1 VAAVAARRREAISGP
16 GRVWL
21 LTATLAV
28 ATGLTLTIT
37 RFASPPQD
45 GPTTPWWFLAIGFG
59 VAEVFVIHLRIR
71 RHAHSFALS
80 EIPLVL
86 GLVFSTPGA
95 VILAQAVGVGIVLAT
110 YRRQTPLR
118 LSFNVTQRSFT
129 AVLAVF
135 VFHGTAIL
143 TGGAWPSVWLAA
155 FAAAAVADVVG
166 AILINM
172 AISLSEGVWEIFD
185 EVVGAGTAF
194 TVANTGL
201 ALVAAMAVQQQ
212 PAAILLVALPAAT
225 TFLAGRA
232 YAEVQLKHDNVVLL
246 QRSTR
251 LAQGSLQLAEMLP
264 ALLQHIREMFHAD
277 VAELTLWPDAAA
289 SPYLCSRVGPGEENV
304 VLEPADPDPTEGVWA
319 RVAAEREGVLLSR
332 PIRNDRLAAHF
343 AARGIVDSIVV
354 PVMSEDEV
362 LGTMMVAN
370 RLGDFS
376 TFGPEDLK
384 LLDALGNHVG
394 VAIRNTRL
402 VNRLEVAL
410 AHETEMSKIKDDFV
424 ATISH
429 ELRTPLT
436 NVKGYLRTLLGPI
449 DLPTAEQRDFL
460 ERADRAT
467 DRLHRLIEDLL
478 FASSVE
484 SSRARPAPEI
494 VSPSLVIEQL
504 VDERRSGPRDRG
516 RIDASVDPDL
526 PAMRTYEEH
535 VRRIVGNLLDN
546 ALKYSP
552 PTEQVT
558 IVCRHD
564 GGGVL
569 FAVRD
574 RGSGIP
580 TTEQDRVFDR
590 FYQVDQSLTRRV
602 GGTGM
607 GLYIARRAA
616 EVLGGRVW
624 LERSGATGSTFCAW
638 LPLEAPSA
646 GGVPLSPQDESL
658 VIG

>member
-1 VAAVAARRREAISGP
+1 MA
-16 GRVWL
+16 
-21 LTATLAV
+21 
-28 ATGLTLTIT
+28 
-37 RFASPPQD
+37 
-45 GPTTPWWFLAIGFG
+45 PWWLLAIGFG

-86 GLVFSTPGA
+86 GLLFSTPGA

-118 LSFNVTQRSFT
+118 LAFNVMQRSFT
-129 AVLAVF
+129 AGLAVL
-135 VFHGTAIL
+135 VFHGTAIAL
-143 TGGAWPSVWLAA
+143 GGSWPSVWLAA
-155 FAAAAVADVVG
+155 FAATVVADVVG
-166 AILINM
+166 AILINV
-172 AISLSEGVWEIFD
+172 AISLSEDVWQIFD

-201 ALVAAMAVQQQ
+201 ALVAAMAVREH

-225 TFLAGRA
+225 TFLAGKA

-277 VAELTLWPDAAA
+277 IAELTLWPDAEDR
-289 SPYLCSRVGPGEENV
+289 PYLCSRIGAGDEAI
-304 VLEPADPDPTEGVWA
+304 VLEPIAPDPTEGVWA

-343 AARGIVDSIVV
+343 EARGIVDAIVV

-376 TFGPEDLK
+376 TFGAEDLK
-384 LLDALGNHVG
+384 LLDALGNHIG

-424 ATISH
+424 ATVSH

-449 DLPTAEQRDFL
+449 DLPASDQRDFL

-484 SSRARPAPEI
+484 SSRARHTSEV
-494 VSPSLVIEQL
+494 VSPSTMIEQL
-504 VDERRSGPRDRG
+504 VDERRPGPLDGG
-516 RIDASVDPDL
+516 RIDASVEPDL
-526 PAMRTYEEH
+526 PPMRTYEEH
-535 VRRIVGNLLDN
+535 VCRIVGNLLDN

-552 PTEQVT
+552 PAERVT
-558 IVCRHD
+558 IACRQEGD
-564 GGGVL
+564 GVL
-569 FAVRD
+569 FSVGD
-574 RGSGIP
+574 RGPGIP
-580 TTEQDRVFDR
+580 PTEQDRVFDR
-590 FYQVDQSLTRRV
+590 FYQVDQSLTRPV

-624 LERSGATGSTFCAW
+624 LERSGANGSTFCAW
-638 LPLEAPSA
+638 LPIEAPSTSD
-646 GGVPLSPQDESL
+646 VPLSPDEV